1 MEENY
6 DLGKYVDRLYSAAV
20 KKTRDAQAAQ
30 DIAQETFL
38 AALSQ
43 LSRGKK
49 PDNLWAWLLT
59 IISNKYCDW
68 LREKY
73 NRPQISF
80 EAYPLEIAR
89 EEAADDDSAEKLE
102 AIRRELGYLGRL
114 HREVMIRFY
123 MYGQTVDRIARDLQ
137 IPAGTVK
144 SRLNIGRRHVR
155 KGVTDMENYTRQS
168 YAPDTLHIACSG
180 GEGLNHEPFS
190 LVPDSDK
197 LAQSILILAY
207 PKPLTETELARAL
220 GVPAAFV
227 EPVTEK
233 LVQGELMKRTDG
245 GKVYTDFII
254 YTDKDRKATFEKQLA
269 IAEEHFGLFWEEMEQ
284 GLGKLRGKSW
294 YQRQTEHARAKLE
307 LHFCVKTLM
316 NAHISVRDEVTGAMP
331 WSKYPYR
338 QDGGRWIAMGMQ
350 YRAGSGSESE
360 EDFWKYGVDGETGF
374 EERNFRDARYLEG
387 RGYGTFLGGQHV
399 DYERMA
405 QYVKWFYELQE
416 KIPVEESALSARLLQ
431 DAESLI
437 EQGFLRR
444 AESLELD
451 IPAISRAEYQEE
463 CSLSGEYAE
472 KIAVRIR
479 EVLLPIFESG
489 YVRLPAHLKS
499 VPKWQQYMFCGDSVP
514 MAVIYKAMEKGLFLD
529 GVKEPLPAFLMVYD
543 KA

>member
-1 MEENY
+1 
-6 DLGKYVDRLYSAAV
+6 
-20 KKTRDAQAAQ
+20 
-30 DIAQETFL
+30 
-38 AALSQ
+38 
-43 LSRGKK
+43 
-49 PDNLWAWLLT
+49 
-59 IISNKYCDW
+59 
-68 LREKY
+68 
-73 NRPQISF
+73 
-80 EAYPLEIAR
+80 
-89 EEAADDDSAEKLE
+89 
-102 AIRRELGYLGRL
+102 
-114 HREVMIRFY
+114 
-123 MYGQTVDRIARDLQ
+123 
-137 IPAGTVK
+137 
-144 SRLNIGRRHVR
+144 
-155 KGVTDMENYTRQS
+155 
-168 YAPDTLHIACSG
+168 
-180 GEGLNHEPFS
+180 
-190 LVPDSDK
+190 
-197 LAQSILILAY
+197 
-207 PKPLTETELARAL
+207 
-220 GVPAAFV
+220 
-227 EPVTEK
+227 
-233 LVQGELMKRTDG
+233 
-245 GKVYTDFII
+245 
-254 YTDKDRKATFEKQLA
+254 
-269 IAEEHFGLFWEEMEQ
+269 
-284 GLGKLRGKSW
+284 
-294 YQRQTEHARAKLE
+294 
-307 LHFCVKTLM
+307 
-316 NAHISVRDEVTGAMP
+316 
-331 WSKYPYR
+331 
-338 QDGGRWIAMGMQ
+338 MGMQ

-399 DYERMA
+399 DYERMV